1 MFKKHLTFFIFFLFL
16 SINKFNNM
24 ILYSPQFFIFIM
36 VNEIIETFEFRIK
49 NLDNIYIFSFII

>member
-24 ILYSPQFFIFIM
+24 IIYSPQFFIFIM

-49 NLDNIYIFSFII
+49 NLDNIYI